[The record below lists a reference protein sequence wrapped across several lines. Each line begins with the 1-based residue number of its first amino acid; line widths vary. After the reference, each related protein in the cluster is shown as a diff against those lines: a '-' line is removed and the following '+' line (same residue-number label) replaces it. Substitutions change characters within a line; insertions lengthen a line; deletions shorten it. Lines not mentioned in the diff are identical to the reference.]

1 MRKGS
6 TTMDY
11 QARAMVICCN
21 MACCCHVR
29 FACAPFYTLSVND
42 MTNSM
47 AGTDQ
52 REAQASRFYF
62 GYFPSDCRQKE
73 KAALF

>member
-1 MRKGS
+1 MTLNRAEMRKGS

-29 FACAPFYTLSVND
+29 FACAPFYTLSAND
-42 MTNSM
+42 MIN
-47 AGTDQ
+47 
-52 REAQASRFYF
+52 
-62 GYFPSDCRQKE
+62 
-73 KAALF
+73 